1 MLVRA
6 VARWILAADSPH
18 EGRDGKSLLRSPD
31 DRRQNN
37 SVRVLGNRVRKGV
50 TWPRMASAGSRQ
62 GSRNAATNSR
72 SIGKKKINRTLET
85 CAMCRSNDGSEP
97 GLG

>member
-1 MLVRA
+1 M
-6 VARWILAADSPH
+6 ILAGDSPH
-18 EGRDGKSLLRSPD
+18 EGRDGKRLLRSPD

-50 TWPRMASAGSRQ
+50 TTWPRMASAGSRQ

-85 CAMCRSNDGSEP
+85 CAMCRSNDGSES